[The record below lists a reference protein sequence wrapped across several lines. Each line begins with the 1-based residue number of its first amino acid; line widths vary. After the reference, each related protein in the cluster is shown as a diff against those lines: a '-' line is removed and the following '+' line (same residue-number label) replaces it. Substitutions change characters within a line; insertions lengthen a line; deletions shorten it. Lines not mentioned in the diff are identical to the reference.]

1 LGIVPDRTP
10 LVRGA
15 AVTTDTAKRTDPDT
29 LAVDTVRTLAMDA
42 IQKAGDGHPGTAMA
56 LAPAAYVL
64 WTRFL
69 TFDPDE
75 PDWFDRDRFV
85 LSNGHASVLQY
96 IALHLTGYDLGIEDL
111 KQQRQWGS
119 RTPGHPE
126 HFLTPG
132 IEVTT
137 GPLGQGVGNAV
148 GFAIAERFLAHRY
161 NRPGHRVVDHRTWA
175 FCSDGDMMEG
185 VSGEAS
191 SIAGFLRL
199 GKLTLLYDDNHIT
212 IDGRTEITFGED
224 VEARYRAY
232 GWHTLAV
239 EDANDLEAIAA
250 AYQAAV
256 DEPDRPT
263 FIRLRSHIAWG
274 APNAQDTAKAHG
286 SALGEEEVRATKQVY
301 GWDPDKHFYV
311 PDGVYDRWQVR
322 VPANQASRAAWQERL
337 AAYDEAEPE
346 LAAELRAG
354 IAGKLP
360 DGWDAEL
367 DGLFAEPKKQA
378 TRSAS
383 HTVMNAIA
391 RRLPIFLGGSADL
404 AESNKTDLEEGG
416 DFGPDGP
423 GRNLHYGIREHA
435 MGAISN
441 GLALHGGL
449 RPFAA
454 TFLIFSDYMRPSVRL
469 ASLMGVPVV
478 YVWTHDSIGLGG
490 DGPTHQP
497 IEHLASLRAMPVLRV
512 FRPADGPE
520 TAEAWRA
527 AIERADG
534 PTALALTRQDLP
546 PIDRQA
552 YAGARGLHRGA
563 YVLADADGGRQPEL
577 VLIATGSEVWVALEA
592 RERLQ
597 AEGIA
602 TRVVSMPC
610 WELFA
615 EQDQAYRDE
624 VLPPAVRARLAVEA
638 AATFGWERWVGEDGE
653 VVGIDHFG
661 ASAPGA
667 TVLAKNGF
675 TPDNVADRAR
685 ALLARLGA
693 GRGKGPMDDLPA

>member
-1 LGIVPDRTP
+1 
-10 LVRGA
+10 
-15 AVTTDTAKRTDPDT
+15 VTTETTPGTDLDT

-56 LAPAAYVL
+56 LGPAAYVL

-69 TFDPDE
+69 SFDPE
-75 PDWFDRDRFV
+75 HPDWYDRDRFV

-96 IALHLTGYDLGIEDL
+96 IALHLTGYALGIDDL

-119 RTPGHPE
+119 ITPGHPE

-148 GFAIAERFLAHRY
+148 GFALAERFLAARY
-161 NRPGHRVVDHRTWA
+161 NRPGHEVVDHRTWA

-185 VSGEAS
+185 VASEAS
-191 SIAGFLRL
+191 SYAGYLRL

-232 GWHTLAV
+232 GWHTQHV

-256 DEPDRPT
+256 DEPDRPS

-286 SALGEEEVRATKQVY
+286 AALGEDEVRATKEVY

-311 PDGVYDRWQVR
+311 PDGVYDRWRVR
-322 VPANQASRAAWQERL
+322 VPDNQAARADWERRL
-337 AAYDEAEPE
+337 DAYAEAEPA

-354 IAGKLP
+354 IAGELP
-360 DGWDAEL
+360 GGWDAEL
-367 DGLFAEPKKQA
+367 DKLFTEPKKQA

-383 HTVMNAIA
+383 EACINAIA
-391 RRLPIFLGGSADL
+391 RRLPTFLGGSADL
-404 AESNKTDLEEGG
+404 AESNKTDIADGG
-416 DFGPDGP
+416 SMGPDEV
-423 GRNLHYGIREHA
+423 GRNLHYGIREHG
-435 MGAISN
+435 MGTISN

-449 RPFAA
+449 RPFCA

-469 ASLMGVPVV
+469 ANLMDLPVV

-497 IEHLASLRAMPVLRV
+497 VEHLASLRAMPRLRV
-512 FRPADGPE
+512 MRPADGPE

-527 AIERADG
+527 AIARTDG
-534 PTALALTRQDLP
+534 ATALALSRQNLP
-546 PIDRQA
+546 PIDRST
-552 YAGARGLHRGA
+552 YAGAEGLHRGA
-563 YVLADADGGRQPEL
+563 YVLAEADGGEPRL

-592 RERLQ
+592 REQLQ
-597 AEGIA
+597 ADGVP

-610 WELFA
+610 WELF
-615 EQDQAYRDE
+615 EDQDPAYRDQ
-624 VLPPAVRARLAVEA
+624 VLPPGLAARLAVEA
-638 AATFGWERWVGEDGE
+638 ASSFGWSRWVGERGE
-653 VVGIDHFG
+653 VVSQDDFG
-661 ASAPGA
+661 ASAPGEL
-667 TVLAKNGF
+667 VLEKFGF

-685 ALLARLGA
+685 RLLARLEG
-693 GRGKGPMDDLPA
+693 GTS

>member
-1 LGIVPDRTP
+1 
-10 LVRGA
+10 
-15 AVTTDTAKRTDPDT
+15 VTTDTARGTDLDL
-29 LAVDTVRTLAMDA
+29 LATDTVRTLAMDA

-69 TFDPDE
+69 TFDPKD

-96 IALHLTGYDLGIEDL
+96 IALHLTGYDLGIDDL

-132 IEVTT
+132 VEVTT

-161 NRPGHRVVDHRTWA
+161 NRPGHQVVNHRTWA

-185 VSGEAS
+185 ISSEAS

-199 GKLTLLYDDNHIT
+199 GKLTFLYDDNHIT

-232 GWHTLAV
+232 GWHTVAV

-250 AYQAAV
+250 AYQAAL

-274 APNAQDTAKAHG
+274 APHAQDTAKAHG
-286 SALGEEEVRATKQVY
+286 SALGEDEVRATKQAY

-311 PDGVYDRWQVR
+311 PDGVYDRWRGR
-322 VPANQASRAAWQERL
+322 VPANQAARAAWRERL
-337 AAYDEAEPE
+337 AAYDKAEPE
-346 LAAELRAG
+346 LAAELRTG

-383 HTVMNAIA
+383 QTVMNAIA
-391 RRLPIFLGGSADL
+391 RRLPVFLGGSADL
-404 AESNKTDLEEGG
+404 AESNKTDLKGAGNMGPEET
-416 DFGPDGP
+416 

-469 ASLMGVPVV
+469 ASLMGLPVV
-478 YVWTHDSIGLGG
+478 YVWTHDSVGLGG

-520 TAEAWRA
+520 TVEAWRA
-527 AIERADG
+527 AIQRTDG
-534 PTALALTRQDLP
+534 PTALALSRQDLP
-546 PIDRQA
+546 PIDRGRHA
-552 YAGARGLHRGA
+552 DARGLHRGA
-563 YVLADADGGRQPEL
+563 YVLADADRGRPEL
-577 VLIATGSEVWVALEA
+577 LLIATGSEVWVALEA

-597 AEGIA
+597 AEGVA

-615 EQDQAYRDE
+615 EQDQGYRDE
-624 VLPPAVRARLAVEA
+624 VLPPGVRARLAVEA
-638 AATFGWERWVGEDGE
+638 AATFGWERWVGDDGE
-653 VVGIDHFG
+653 VVGVDHFG

-667 TVLAKNGF
+667 TVLEKLGF

-685 ALLARLGA
+685 ALVRRLG
-693 GRGKGPMDDLPA
+693 RGARP

>member
-1 LGIVPDRTP
+1 
-10 LVRGA
+10 
-15 AVTTDTAKRTDPDT
+15 VTTDTARGTDLDV

-42 IQKAGDGHPGTAMA
+42 IQKARDGHPGTAMA

-69 TFDPDE
+69 TFDPED

-96 IALHLTGYDLGIEDL
+96 IALHLTGYDLGIDDL

-132 IEVTT
+132 VEVTT

-161 NRPGHRVVDHRTWA
+161 NRPGHEVVNHRTWA

-199 GKLTLLYDDNHIT
+199 GKLTFLYDDNHIT

-232 GWHTLAV
+232 GWHTVAV

-250 AYQAAV
+250 AYQAAL

-274 APNAQDTAKAHG
+274 APHAQDTAKAHG
-286 SALGEEEVRATKQVY
+286 SALGEDEVRATKQVY
-301 GWDPDKHFYV
+301 GWDPDKHFHV
-311 PDGVYDRWQVR
+311 PDGVYDRWRVR
-322 VPANQASRAAWQERL
+322 VPANQAARAAWQERL

-367 DGLFAEPKKQA
+367 DGLFDEPKKQA

-404 AESNKTDLEEGG
+404 AESNKTDLKGTGDMGPEET
-416 DFGPDGP
+416 

-454 TFLIFSDYMRPSVRL
+454 TFLIFSDYMRPTVRL
-469 ASLMGVPVV
+469 ASLMGLPVI
-478 YVWTHDSIGLGG
+478 YVWTHDSVGLGG

-520 TAEAWRA
+520 TVEAWRA
-527 AIERADG
+527 AIQRTDG

-546 PIDRQA
+546 PIDRRRH
-552 YAGARGLHRGA
+552 AGAGGLHRGA
-563 YVLADADGGRQPEL
+563 YVLADADGGPPEL

-597 AEGIA
+597 ASGIA

-615 EQDQAYRDE
+615 EQDQGYRDQ
-624 VLPPAVRARLAVEA
+624 VLPPGVRARLAVEA
-638 AATFGWERWVGEDGE
+638 AATFGWERWVGTDGE
-653 VVGIDHFG
+653 VVGVDRFG

-667 TVLAKNGF
+667 TVLEQLGF
-675 TPDNVADRAR
+675 TPDNVAGRAR
-685 ALLARLGA
+685 ELVRRLGR
-693 GRGKGPMDDLPA
+693 RGARP